1 MAIMARPT
9 GHRNVLINGVSLCLK
24 APGLSSYPTTAGYCH
39 AVGPDRLCLHRC
51 SAYPGPLQC
60 VELRRDD
67 GALSPGPLGALC
79 GASTAWRRCIGGL
92 APPATAVAWQTT
104 GTAVPR
110 PPRSFAKISGP
121 ACTEM
126 KIRSR
131 PHAAGLMGCKET
143 SKPRAR

>member
-79 GASTAWRRCIGGL
+79 GASTNTVQLRHGSNQ
-92 APPATAVAWQTT
+92 V
-104 GTAVPR
+104 VPR
-110 PPRSFAKISGP
+110 GSSTGGP
-121 ACTEM
+121 
-126 KIRSR
+126 SR
-131 PHAAGLMGCKET
+131 
-143 SKPRAR
+143 